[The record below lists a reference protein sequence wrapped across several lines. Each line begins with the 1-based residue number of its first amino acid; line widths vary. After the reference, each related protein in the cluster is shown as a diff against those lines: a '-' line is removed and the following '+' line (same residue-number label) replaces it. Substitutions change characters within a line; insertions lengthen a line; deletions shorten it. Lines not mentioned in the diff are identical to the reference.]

1 MTMKDKIPETG
12 SLFVPPGRQSNF
24 NSSIKKLAK
33 IANIN
38 NYVLPLPM
46 NYSFHGNTF

>member
-1 MTMKDKIPETG
+1 MTMKDKNLETD
-12 SLFVPPGRQSNF
+12 SNF
-24 NSSIKKLAK
+24 ATAWRLLIIKFRVKMFAK

-46 NYSFHGNTF
+46 TLSFHGNTL

>member
-1 MTMKDKIPETG
+1 MTMKDKKLETDRIVA
-12 SLFVPPGRQSNF
+12 SVERQLKINF
-24 NSSIKKLAK
+24 SVKKFAE

-46 NYSFHGNTF
+46 F

>member
-1 MTMKDKIPETG
+1 MTMKDKKLETDRI
-12 SLFVPPGRQSNF
+12 VAPVERKSNF
-24 NSSIKKLAK
+24 NFSAKMFAK

-46 NYSFHGNTF
+46 ILIIHGNTF